1 MITETAGSYHY
12 YVVWTLVAVCRTSNG
27 FNVDMSTASLRH
39 GEEDSMFGFTV
50 AQHVDHDQKWSV
62 EYFFFLSAVNIRSAT
77 QHSGVTWVYNDRTSS
92 CIAGS
97 VYFPERNV
105 RNGI

>member
-12 YVVWTLVAVCRTSNG
+12 YVVWTLVAVCRTSTG

-62 EYFFFLSAVNIRSAT
+62 EYFFFLSELSLTIRSAIRST
-77 QHSGVTWVYNDRTSS
+77 QV
-92 CIAGS
+92 
-97 VYFPERNV
+97 
-105 RNGI
+105 